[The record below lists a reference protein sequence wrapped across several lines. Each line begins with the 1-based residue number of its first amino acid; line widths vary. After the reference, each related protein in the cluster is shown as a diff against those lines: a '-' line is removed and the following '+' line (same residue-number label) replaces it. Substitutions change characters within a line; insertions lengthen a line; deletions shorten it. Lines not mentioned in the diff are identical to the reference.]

1 MVLNPELYNLGHFI
15 KILILGLHSGPHAI
29 VYYRTNLRDSKSL
42 FFHFSFVC
50 MLSDCTWKADSTVLH
65 IALNSLHWIPFQSQ
79 FSMSVPAFPSLES
92 LWGSAE
98 RIASTG
104 ILIAWLILEM
114 QLPPL
119 WCDLHHFLSCRNYP
133 IILSYIILHL
143 LFFLELLCI
152 YSHLSILIVVQ
163 WNVGGKK
170 GSIFTKFAI
179 LSWNAIRAI
188 LDTFSMAIL

>member
-133 IILSYIILHL
+133 IILYYFTPP
-143 LFFLELLCI
+143 FFLRTFMYLFPFEYFNCGSMECGREEREYI
-152 YSHLSILIVVQ
+152 YKVCHFVL
-163 WNVGGKK
+163 KCH
-170 GSIFTKFAI
+170 
-179 LSWNAIRAI
+179 
-188 LDTFSMAIL
+188 